1 MKKIPLGNTGLS
13 TSPIVFGCNVFGWTI
28 DEKQSFTIL
37 DEFVDLGFETLD
49 TADVYSRWASGN
61 QGGESERIIG
71 DWMKSK
77 GNRNVINL
85 ITKVGADMGQGR
97 RDLSEAYI
105 INAVEDSLQRLQ
117 TDYIDLYLTHWDD
130 DQTPVEETL
139 GAYQKLIQ
147 AGKVKAIGACNLSVD
162 RLSASIQAHKDH
174 GLPKYEVFQP
184 EYNLYDREGFETGTA
199 QLCKDEGMGVICYYA
214 LAMGFLTGK
223 YRSKE
228 DLGKS
233 VRGGGIEKK
242 YLNERGM
249 RILDGLDKISAA
261 HGVSQAAVALAWL
274 IHSPIITAPIAS
286 ATKSSHLQAFVE
298 AAAIDLNE
306 KELNLLSKASTY

>member
-1 MKKIPLGNTGLS
+1 MKKSPLGNTGLS

-28 DEKQSFTIL
+28 DETQSFAIL

-61 QGGESERIIG
+61 EGGESERIIG
-71 DWMKSK
+71 NWMKSK
-77 GNRNVINL
+77 GNRNAINL
-85 ITKVGADMGQGR
+85 ITKVGSDMGQGS

-105 INAVEDSLQRLQ
+105 IKAVEASLKRLQ

-130 DQTPVEETL
+130 DKTPVEETL
-139 GAYQKLIQ
+139 GAYQKLM
-147 AGKVKAIGACNLSVD
+147 ASGKVKAIGACNLSVD
-162 RLSASIQAHKDH
+162 RLSASIQAHKDQ
-174 GLPKYEVFQP
+174 GLPRYEVFQP
-184 EYNLYDREGFETGTA
+184 EYNLYDREGFEKGTA
-199 QLCKDEGMGVICYYA
+199 PLCKEEGMGVICYYA

-233 VRGGGIEKK
+233 IRGGGIEKK
-242 YLNERGM
+242 YLNDRGM
-249 RILDGLDKISAA
+249 RILEGLDTISEA

-286 ATKSSHLQAFVE
+286 ATKSSHLKAFVE
-298 AAAIDLNE
+298 ASSLNLNE
-306 KELNLLSKASTY
+306 EEINLLDKSSSY

>member
-1 MKKIPLGNTGLS
+1 MKKATLGNTGLS

-28 DEKQSFTIL
+28 DEKQSFAIL
-37 DEFVDLGFETLD
+37 DEFMDLGFETLD

-61 QGGESERIIG
+61 EGGESEKIIG
-71 DWMKSK
+71 NWMKSK
-77 GNRNVINL
+77 GNRDTINL

-105 INAVEDSLQRLQ
+105 IKAVEASLKRLQ

-139 GAYQKLIQ
+139 GAYQKLME
-147 AGKVKAIGACNLSVD
+147 AGKVKAIGACNLSAD
-162 RLSASIQAHKDH
+162 RLTASLQAHKNQT
-174 GLPKYEVFQP
+174 LPKYEVFQP
-184 EYNLYDREGFETGTA
+184 EYNLYDREGFEKGVA
-199 QLCKDEGMGVICYYA
+199 GICQEEGMGVICYYA
-214 LAMGFLTGK
+214 LAMGFLSGK

-242 YLNERGM
+242 YMNDRGM
-249 RILDGLDKISAA
+249 RILEVLDILAGA

-274 IHSPIITAPIAS
+274 IHQPVITAPIAS

-298 AAAIDLNE
+298 AAGLD
-306 KELNLLSKASTY
+306 LSKEELLLLDKASAY

>member
-1 MKKIPLGNTGLS
+1 MKKALLGNTGLS
-13 TSPIVFGCNVFGWTI
+13 TSPIVLGCNVFGWTI

-61 QGGESERIIG
+61 KGGESERIIG

-77 GNRNVINL
+77 GNRNSINL
-85 ITKVGADMGQGR
+85 ITKVGADMGQGK
-97 RDLSEAYI
+97 RDLKEAYI
-105 INAVEDSLQRLQ
+105 IKAVEDSLQRLQ

-139 GAYQKLIQ
+139 GAYQKLIE

-249 RILDGLDKISAA
+249 RILEGLDKISAT

-286 ATKSSHLQAFVE
+286 ATKSNHLQAFVE
-298 AAAIDLNE
+298 AAS
-306 KELNLLSKASTY
+306 LNLNKEEINLLDHVSAY

>member
-1 MKKIPLGNTGLS
+1 MKKALLGNTGLS
-13 TSPIVFGCNVFGWTI
+13 ISPIVFGCNVFGWTI
-28 DEKQSFTIL
+28 DETQSFAIL

-61 QGGESERIIG
+61 EGGESERIIG
-71 DWMKSK
+71 SWMKSK
-77 GNRNVINL
+77 GNRNAINL
-85 ITKVGADMGQGR
+85 ITKVGSDMGQGS

-105 INAVEDSLQRLQ
+105 IKAVEASLKRLQ

-130 DQTPVEETL
+130 DKTPVEETL
-139 GAYQKLIQ
+139 GAYQKLM
-147 AGKVKAIGACNLSVD
+147 ASGKVKAIGACNLSVD
-162 RLSASIQAHKDH
+162 RLSASIQAHKDQ
-174 GLPKYEVFQP
+174 GLPRYEVFQP
-184 EYNLYDREGFETGTA
+184 EYNLYDREGFEKGTA
-199 QLCKDEGMGVICYYA
+199 PLCKEEGMGVICYYA

-233 VRGGGIEKK
+233 IRGGGIEKK
-242 YLNERGM
+242 YLNDRGM
-249 RILDGLDKISAA
+249 RILEGLDTISEA

-286 ATKSSHLQAFVE
+286 ATKSSHLKAFVE
-298 AAAIDLNE
+298 ASSLNLNE
-306 KELNLLSKASTY
+306 EEINLLDKSSSY

>member
-1 MKKIPLGNTGLS
+1 MKKATLGNTGLS

-28 DEKQSFTIL
+28 DQKQSFAIL
-37 DEFVDLGFETLD
+37 DEFMDLGFETLD

-61 QGGESERIIG
+61 QGGESEKIIG
-71 DWMKSK
+71 NWMKSK
-77 GNRNVINL
+77 GNRDTINL

-105 INAVEDSLQRLQ
+105 VKAVEASLKRLQ

-130 DQTPVEETL
+130 DQTSVEETL
-139 GAYQKLIQ
+139 GAYQKLME
-147 AGKVKAIGACNLSVD
+147 AGKVKAIGACNLSAD
-162 RLSASIQAHKDH
+162 RLTASLQAHKKQT
-174 GLPKYEVFQP
+174 LPKYEVFQP
-184 EYNLYDREGFETGTA
+184 EYNLYDREGFEKGVA
-199 QLCKDEGMGVICYYA
+199 GICQEEGMGVICYYA
-214 LAMGFLTGK
+214 LAMGFLSGK

-242 YLNERGM
+242 YMNDRGM
-249 RILDGLDKISAA
+249 RILEGLDSLAEA

-274 IHSPIITAPIAS
+274 IHQPVITAPIAS
-286 ATKSSHLQAFVE
+286 ATKSSHLKAFVE
-298 AAAIDLNE
+298 AAGLD
-306 KELNLLSKASTY
+306 LSKEELLLLDKASAY